1 MSSSFV
7 YSPATSGPD
16 VHPEPGPGRDVL
28 GGKAGALAELIETGL
43 PVPPWFAV
51 VPAAFEASLTNT
63 QRVALARAGEE
74 PEAWE
79 RAMERLGAA
88 DDVAA
93 EVRDAVADLG
103 GGATLYA
110 VRSSAAGEDSSG
122 HSFAGQLESFL
133 FVPADMVVERLAD
146 VWRSGFAPR
155 VIAYRRERGI
165 PGPPVAPAVLVQ
177 RMADARVAGVAFGA
191 DPVSGRRDIVVVSAV
206 IGLGSALVSGEA
218 DADTFRVG
226 PAGRIVERSIAHKA
240 FAHRPDPGGTEGV
253 RREGLSEDVA
263 SAPALED
270 EEVLRIA
277 GLVRAATAFFGTPQ
291 DIEWAFEGDDLW
303 LLQSR
308 PITSLP
314 EPAMEAEAAQV
325 SEWDAAEAE
334 EEALQPDEGRVP
346 SAPEAPAAAAG
357 PSEADGELNIWD
369 NSNIAESY
377 AGVTTPLTFSF
388 AAHAYEEVYRELVR
402 LLGVPERT
410 IGANAVTFRRMLG
423 LIDGRVYYDLLSWYR
438 VLAMLPGFKVNRRFM
453 EQMMGVR
460 EGLPDELVAEL
471 GGSTGAE
478 RVADAFGLART
489 GFGLVAAQWGL
500 ERRTARFRARLDRAL
515 EPKPLGTMRADEL
528 AAYYR
533 RLEAELLAHWDAP
546 LVNDLFAMFFYGLL
560 RSEAARWCGDEDGT
574 LANDLLTA
582 QGGMISAEPAWRV
595 IAMVAMARRDPAVA
609 RALVSGSVED
619 GVSAVATMPDLEA
632 AYRAYLDEFGDRCLE
647 ELKLESP
654 TLLDDPSP
662 LLRSIGHA
670 AQRMNDDAARDR
682 GGGTPDAGA
691 GGAMDATG
699 DTGVRDRAEER
710 VRGALRLRPLRRPL
724 FAWILR
730 NARARVCDREN
741 LRFERTRVFGRARR
755 IFLAMG
761 RELVDLGALDE
772 ARDVFWLE
780 VAELL
785 GFIEGT
791 TTTTDLRGLVSVR
804 RAEFETYRAMPAP
817 PERFETRGPVD
828 RAARVAAPLAPSEV
842 SGETLKGIGCC
853 PGVVRG
859 SARVIVDPRSA
870 TLARGEVLVAERTD
884 PGWIM
889 LFPAAAGILVE
900 RGSLLSHSAIVARE
914 LGIPAV
920 VSLPGLTAWL
930 DDGDLVEFD
939 GATGL
944 VRRVEHSPSSEPVLT
959 WGPPD
964 A

>member
-1 MSSSFV
+1 VSGRFV
-7 YSPATSGPD
+7 FTPAG
-16 VHPEPGPGRDVL
+16 GPGADRAVL
-28 GGKAGALAELIETGL
+28 GGKAGAFAELAETGL

-51 VPAAFEASLTNT
+51 APAAFDASLTPP
-63 QRVALARAGEE
+63 QRAALGRAGEDAD
-74 PEAWE
+74 AWE
-79 RAMERLGAA
+79 RALADLRAA
-88 DDVAA
+88 GGVAD
-93 EVRDAVADLG
+93 EVDGAVASLADKDDALF
-103 GGATLYA
+103 A
-110 VRSSAAGEDSSG
+110 VRSSAAGEDSAG

-133 FVPADMVVERLAD
+133 FVPAGDVVTRVAD
-146 VWRSGFAPR
+146 VWRSGFTDR

-177 RMADARVAGVAFGA
+177 RMVDARVAGVAFGA

-206 IGLGSALVSGEA
+206 VGLGSALVSGEA
-218 DADTFRVG
+218 DADTFHVG
-226 PAGRIVERSIAHKA
+226 PAGLILDRAIATKTV
-240 FAHRPDPGGTEGV
+240 AHRADPGSVEGI
-253 RREGLSEDVA
+253 RREDLGGETA

-270 EEVLRIA
+270 DEVLQVA

-291 DIEWAFEGDDLW
+291 DIEWAFDGEGLW

-314 EPAMEAEAAQV
+314 DAPPAGDPLPVTGQVAQTPAGG
-325 SEWDAAEAE
+325 DA
-334 EEALQPDEGRVP
+334 
-346 SAPEAPAAAAG
+346 APAATPAATG
-357 PSEADGELNIWD
+357 AEPDGELRIWD

-388 AAHAYEEVYRELVR
+388 ALHAYEEVYRELVR

-410 IGANAVTFRRMLG
+410 IEQNASVFRRMLG

-438 VLAMLPGFKVNRRFM
+438 VLAMLPGFKVNRTFM

-471 GGSTGAE
+471 GGSSGTE

-489 GFGLVAAQWGL
+489 TLGLVGAQLGL
-500 ERRTARFRARLDRAL
+500 ERRIARFRERLESAL
-515 EPKPLGTMRADEL
+515 EPRPLDTMSADEL

-533 RLEAELLAHWDAP
+533 ELEAELLAHWDAP

-560 RSEAARWCGDEDGT
+560 RSEAQRWCGDADGT

-582 QGGMISAEPAWRV
+582 QGGMISAEPARR
-595 IAMVAMARRDPAVA
+595 IGRMASLAGRDPAVVHVLA
-609 RALVSGSVED
+609 HGAVDEAVRAI
-619 GVSAVATMPDLEA
+619 ATDPELAA
-632 AYRAYLDEFGDRCLE
+632 AYRTYLEEFGDRCLE

-670 AQRMNDDAARDR
+670 AQRMRDE
-682 GGGTPDAGA
+682 GGDAGSEPDDSRSEA
-691 GGAMDATG
+691 AMDTS
-699 DTGVRDRAEER
+699 TRESAELR
-710 VRGALRLRPLRRPL
+710 VREALRYRPLRSPV
-724 FAWILR
+724 FAWVLR
-730 NARARVCDREN
+730 NARSRVRDREN

-761 RELVDLGALDE
+761 RELVTMDVLDDP
-772 ARDVFWLE
+772 RDVFWLE

-791 TTTTDLRGLVSVR
+791 TTTTDLRGLVAVR
-804 RAEFETYRAMPAP
+804 RAEFEAYRAMPAP

-828 RAARVAAPLAPSEV
+828 GAARVAAPLAPSEV
-842 SGETLKGIGCC
+842 TGETLKGIGCC
-853 PGVVRG
+853 PGTVRG
-859 SARVIVDPRSA
+859 RARVIVDPRGA

-914 LGIPAV
+914 LGIPAI

-930 DDGDLVEFD
+930 TDGDLVEFD
-939 GATGL
+939 SATGV
-944 VRRVEHSPSSEPVLT
+944 VRRLELADEPVTDLT
-959 WGPPD
+959 WEGPR
-964 A
+964 AE